1 MTETQTRALPV
12 FRCAYLDAGGSD
24 LSEGAAAF
32 VSLDLISG
40 TLRAYAAEEY
50 ATVAPALVAA
60 CWHMRWPIAP
70 IPNDRANA
78 LLGDIAPHARELLT
92 NSLTRTG
99 ELGVQFIRGAGQS
112 IDAIQRLCAT
122 TWADPKS

>member
-1 MTETQTRALPV
+1 MTEIQTRALPA
-12 FRCAYLDAGGSD
+12 FRCEYLDAGGAD

-32 VSLDLISG
+32 VSLDLIAG
-40 TLRAYAAEEY
+40 ALRAYSTTEY

-60 CWHMRWPIAP
+60 CWSMRWPIAP

-78 LLGDIAPHARELLT
+78 LLDAITPHARELT
-92 NSLTRTG
+92 GNAITRTG

-112 IDAIQRLCAT
+112 IDAIQRLCAA
-122 TWADPKS
+122 TWAAA